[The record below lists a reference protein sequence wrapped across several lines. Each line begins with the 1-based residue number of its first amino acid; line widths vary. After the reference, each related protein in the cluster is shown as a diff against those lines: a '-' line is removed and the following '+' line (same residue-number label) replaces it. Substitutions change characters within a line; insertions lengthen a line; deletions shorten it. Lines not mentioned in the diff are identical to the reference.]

1 MSRHN
6 NRSTIQSVINE
17 GLESKLNIKELSIK
31 DVIVNSAGEKFVVN
45 MFNLYEKYYEIL
57 LDYTTTVVLDEKEYM
72 KYRFKP
78 KLLSY
83 ELYGTKE
90 LHYMLLRLNYMYSVV
105 NFDLREIRVFTR
117 NVIPIINEIMVIEAE
132 EFIDSEVS
140 VIKKLNE

>member
-117 NVIPIINEIMVIEAE
+117 NVIPLINEIMIIEAE

>member
-6 NRSTIQSVINE
+6 NRSTIKSVINE

-31 DVIVNSAGEKFVVN
+31 DVIINSAGEKFVVN

-57 LDYTTTVVLDEKEYM
+57 LDYTTTVVLDEKEYL

-83 ELYGTKE
+83 DLYGTKE

-105 NFDLREIRVFTR
+105 NFDLKEIRVFTR